1 MAWCQTGAFGGGSDG
16 LPFAKGVPMKSQSK
30 LTAAPTVAPAA
41 SETAK
46 STLKKSAKRPIKN
59 GEVSGKLGKVVTLLK
74 RPRGANL
81 AELMKATGWQQ
92 HSVRGAISGAI
103 RKRLKLTVVSEKTGA
118 VRTYRIKG

>member
-1 MAWCQTGAFGGGSDG
+1 
-16 LPFAKGVPMKSQSK
+16 MKSQSK